1 MSSVVGDRPPLP
13 VAVTDTVAPTDVDG
27 IREAF
32 ARARDRDLAV
42 LVHGAGTKLAWGAA
56 PSPEREWLAIDT
68 RGMDRI
74 IHHEAGDMTAI
85 VEAGVPLA
93 RLQATLA
100 EAGQQWAVDPPRVD
114 AGATV
119 GGVFAANDAGPRR
132 HRYGGV
138 RDLVIG
144 IAAVL
149 PDGTVAR
156 SGGTVIK
163 NVAGYDLAK
172 LHCGAL
178 GTLGVVARLAL
189 RLHPL
194 PEASRTVRADADAA
208 AATATVLDLLA
219 APLDLAAVEWSSAGG
234 GVLQVRVE
242 GRSEAVDAAA
252 REVAAVVRRHA
263 GGVAVL
269 PPDEEEARWASLREA
284 HVGGEGATVARGA
297 SRPGDLA
304 TVAAA
309 LAEAAADAGVDA
321 TLCSAAGIGLHDAIL
336 RGGDAA
342 AHARVVARWRAALTA
357 LGGSVVLRE
366 RIAGVDEHVDVWL
379 DPTAPPSTLPLMRAV
394 KQALDPEGRCAPGR
408 YLGGI

>member
-1 MSSVVGDRPPLP
+1 MSSVVDDRPPLP
-13 VAVTDTVAPTDVDG
+13 VAVTDTVRPSDVDG
-27 IREAF
+27 IRDAF
-32 ARARDRDLAV
+32 ADARDRDLAV

-56 PSPEREWLAIDT
+56 PSPARAWLALDT
-68 RGMDRI
+68 RGLDRI

-100 EAGQQWAVDPPRVD
+100 EAGQQLALDPPRVD

-156 SGGTVIK
+156 SGGSVIK

-194 PEASRTVRADADAA
+194 PEATRTVRADADAA
-208 AATATVLDLLA
+208 TATATVHELLA
-219 APLDLAAVEWSSAGG
+219 APLDLAAVEWTSAAG

-242 GRSEAVDAAA
+242 GRGDAVDAAA
-252 REVAAVVRRHA
+252 RDVAAVARRHA
-263 GGVAVL
+263 EGVAAL
-269 PPDEEEARWASLREA
+269 PPDEEDERWAALREA
-284 HVGGEGATVARGA
+284 HAGGDGATVARGT

-304 TVAAA
+304 VVAAA
-309 LAEAAADAGVDA
+309 LDAAAAEAGVDA
-321 TLCSAAGIGLHDAIL
+321 SLHSAAGIGLHDAVL

-342 AHARVVARWRAALTA
+342 AHAQVVARWRTA
-357 LGGSVVLRE
+357 LAAAGGSVVLRE
-366 RIAGVDEHVDVWL
+366 RVAGVEEHVDPWL
-379 DPTAPPSTLPLMRAV
+379 DPSSPPPTLPVMRAL
-394 KQALDPEGRCAPGR
+394 KTALDPESRCAPGR